1 MIGVTP
7 ARVRPALVGVLAFIW
22 SLAATAIMGSLGEPV
37 ATFQPPSNNASQ
49 DATVATNCRF
59 GAAQV
64 PDALESR
71 PWLPT
76 LAAGWYANFTPYG
89 GSLPGV
95 EYVFTARLRQV
106 RDGDIRYPEYTVLP
120 PLVDTYEED
129 GVIHPGMKRY
139 LEANPGAIWLI
150 GNEIEID
157 NYRQDNIMP
166 DLYAQAYHE
175 IYHYIKSIDPTAKVA
190 IGSVTMATP
199 GRLQYLDIIWD
210 TYQARYGVPMPVD
223 VWNFHLY
230 ILAERTM
237 SPTPQYAD
245 GKIALGTDP
254 NLAYFSTNDSTLCP
268 SPDLPDIAANDPR
281 LDVYCKAEHDSLR
294 IFSEQV
300 YNMRR
305 WMKAHGQQNKPLL
318 LSEFGTLYRY
328 EGGQPDGTCAE
339 RPDEFGQCMHPV
351 RVSNYLRRT
360 VNFMENTRD
369 PELGYPRDDF
379 RLIQRWLWYSIYTPG
394 LIGDSSKLLIDTYEA
409 YPPGSPDALSMV
421 GQAFREEAL
430 AHATRNLVAGS
441 AKPAVAF
448 VESADDVGDVLLTA
462 TFRNDGTYSI
472 IDPFVVTF
480 YSDAAL
486 TSPIGSVVIDPT
498 ETGPVTGCSWIE
510 DDLTASIVW
519 ANLPVGSYRYW
530 AKIDSAGQIGEMT
543 EGDNVTTSGVVG
555 VYDSGQFAYRSYL
568 PLAPRE

>member
-1 MIGVTP
+1 MVGLIP
-7 ARVRPALVGVLAFIW
+7 ARVRIALVGVLALLW
-22 SLAATAIMGSLGEPV
+22 SLAATVIWGSVDEP
-37 ATFQPPSNNASQ
+37 ATTLQPQSNDAGQ
-49 DATVATNCRF
+49 DDYVATNCRF
-59 GAAQV
+59 GAGQV

-76 LAAGWYANFTPYG
+76 LAAGWYVNFTPYG
-89 GSLPGV
+89 GNLPSV
-95 EYVFTARLRQV
+95 EYVFTARVRQV
-106 RDGDIRYPEYTVLP
+106 KDGEVRYPAYNVLP
-120 PLVDTYEED
+120 PLVDKYEED
-129 GVIHPGMKRY
+129 GVVHAGMKRY
-139 LEANPGAIWLI
+139 LERNPGALWLI

-166 DLYAQAYHE
+166 ELYAQAYYE

-199 GRLQYLDIIWD
+199 GRLQYLDIVWD
-210 TYQARYGVPMPVD
+210 TYQARYGVAMPVD

-254 NLAYFSTNDSTLCP
+254 NLAYFSTNDPALCP
-268 SPDLPDIAANDPR
+268 SPDLPDIPANDPR
-281 LDVYCKAEHDSLR
+281 PDVTCKAEHDSLR

-300 YNMRR
+300 YAMRR
-305 WMKAHGQQNKPLL
+305 WMKAHGQQDKPLI

-394 LIGDSSKLLIDTYEA
+394 LIGDSSKLLVDDYDDH
-409 YPPGSPDALSMV
+409 PPGSPDALSMI
-421 GQAFREEAL
+421 GQTFREEAL
-430 AHATRNLVAGS
+430 AHATQNLVAGR

-448 VESADDVGDVLLTA
+448 VEAADDVGEVLLTA
-462 TFRNDGTYSI
+462 TFHNDGTYSI
-472 IDPFVVTF
+472 VEPFAVTF
-480 YSDAAL
+480 YADAAL
-486 TSPIGSVVIDPT
+486 TSTIGSVVIDPT

-510 DDLTASIVW
+510 DDLTASIMW
-519 ANLPVGSYRYW
+519 SNLPVGSYRYW
-530 AKIDSAGQIGEMT
+530 AKIDSAGQIGET
-543 EGDNVTTSGVVG
+543 AEGDNVTTSGTVG
-555 VYDSGQFAYRSYL
+555 VYASEQFAYRSYL